1 MQHDNWMIPIIPNI
15 TFEEFNDNLCELVLT
30 IENWLENH
38 SGIKLNLKLEEPNQ
52 VISNRVREN
61 NK

>member
-1 MQHDNWMIPIIPNI
+1 MIPIIPNI